1 MADNPWLK
9 VDNPYEANSE
19 TQKQAEDYQRE
30 FDRLCWSVF
39 HQNEDGKALYER
51 LSQRYLQT
59 TQLNPMS
66 PTAQTEA
73 VWWDGFKCAITGLY
87 NLGAKHIRSINTEG
101 LNVSG

>member
-1 MADNPWLK
+1 MVDNPWLK
-9 VDNPYEANSE
+9 VPNPYEE
-19 TQKQAEDYQRE
+19 TAEQQKAAAEYQKN

-39 HQNEDGKALYER
+39 HQFEDGKALFEL

-66 PTAQTEA
+66 PTATTEA

-87 NLGAKHIRSINTEG
+87 NLGAKHIRRVNSEVP
-101 LNVSG
+101 NV